1 MIFVSEFL
9 LFIIVLSVLLI
20 GHELGHFLVGKLRGV
35 KIEEF
40 GLGFPPRM
48 LTLFEAGGV
57 KYSLN
62 WIPFGGFVRFAG
74 EDNPDISKGLASSSK
89 LTRTLVLCAG
99 PAANIFLGFLAF
111 LMAFKF
117 AAPDINRVL
126 IAEVLE
132 GTPAYTAG
140 IFSGDIVE
148 FVDDI
153 PVKGI
158 GDMTEAIHAKLG
170 ETTRIVVD
178 RDGQIVEV
186 SLVPRVEFPDD
197 QGPIGVTLSFPTA
210 QMGWLEASKWGVDS
224 VKTQITALIM
234 LPGRLLNGQA
244 SPEEARLSGLK
255 GIHDMLAWAST
266 IDQASDRP
274 FITLNLIGVISV
286 GLALANLLPFPA
298 LDGGRLMF
306 VLYEAVFRRRISPR
320 FEGLAHAI
328 GFAILIFLMV
338 YINLQDFI
346 NPISL
351 P

>member
-1 MIFVSEFL
+1 MSEFL

>member
-1 MIFVSEFL
+1 MIFLSDFF

-40 GLGFPPRM
+40 GLGFPPRI

-74 EDNPDISKGLASSSK
+74 EDDPDIPSGLASSSK
-89 LTRTLVLCAG
+89 LTRTLVLSAG

-132 GTPAYTAG
+132 GTPSYSAG
-140 IFSGDIVE
+140 ILSGDIVE
-148 FVDDI
+148 FVDDV
-153 PVKGI
+153 PVNGI
-158 GDMTEAIHAKLG
+158 SDMQEAIHAKLG

-186 SLVPRVEFPDD
+186 TLIPRVEFPDD

-210 QMGWLEASKWGVDS
+210 QMGWLEASKWSLDS
-224 VKTQITALIM
+224 VKTQIAMLFK
-234 LPGRLLNGQA
+234 LPGRLVSGQA

-274 FITLNLIGVISV
+274 FITLSLIGVISI

-306 VLYEAVFRRRISPR
+306 VLYEVIFRRRISPR
-320 FEGLAHAI
+320 FEGFAHAI

-338 YINLQDFI
+338 YINFQDFI

>member
-1 MIFVSEFL
+1 MIFVSDFL

-20 GHELGHFLVGKLRGV
+20 GHELGHFLVGKWRGV
-35 KIEEF
+35 KIDEF

-74 EDNPDISKGLASSSK
+74 EDNPDIPNGLSSSSK
-89 LTRTLVLCAG
+89 LTRTLVLSAG
-99 PAANIFLGFLAF
+99 PAANILLGFLAF
-111 LMAFKF
+111 LIAFKF
-117 AAPDINRVL
+117 AAPDVTRVL

-132 GTPAYTAG
+132 NTPAYAAG
-140 IFSGDIVE
+140 MLSGDIVE

-153 PVKGI
+153 PVQGI
-158 GDMTEAIHAKLG
+158 GDMQEAIHAKLG
-170 ETTRIVVD
+170 ETTLIVVD
-178 RDGQIVEV
+178 RDGQIVE
-186 SLVPRVEFPDD
+186 LTMIPRLEFPAD

-210 QMGWLEASKWGVDS
+210 EMGWLEASKWGVDS
-224 VKTQITALIM
+224 VATQISALLK
-234 LPGRLLNGQA
+234 LPGRLLSGQA

-255 GIHDMLAWAST
+255 GIHDMLSWAST
-266 IDQASDRP
+266 IDRASDRP
-274 FITLNLIGVISV
+274 FITLNLIGVISI

-306 VLYEAVFRRRISPR
+306 VLYEAIFRRRISPR
-320 FEGLAHAI
+320 FEGIAHAI

>member
-1 MIFVSEFL
+1 MSEFL

-20 GHELGHFLVGKLRGV
+20 GHELGHFVVGKLRGV

>member
-1 MIFVSEFL
+1 VSDFF

-20 GHELGHFLVGKLRGV
+20 GHELGHFLVGKIRGV

-40 GLGFPPRM
+40 GLGFPPRA

-57 KYSLN
+57 NYSLN

-74 EDNPDISKGLASSSK
+74 EDNPDIQNGLASSSK
-89 LTRTLVLCAG
+89 LTRTLVLSAG
-99 PAANIFLGFLAF
+99 PAANIILGFLAF
-111 LMAFKF
+111 LMAYKF

-132 GTPAYTAG
+132 ETPAYTAG
-140 IFSGDIVE
+140 ILAGDIVE
-148 FVDDI
+148 FVDDAPI
-153 PVKGI
+153 KGI
-158 GDMTEAIHAKLG
+158 EDMQIAIRAKLG
-170 ETTRIVVD
+170 KTTHVVVN
-178 RDGQIVEV
+178 REGQIVE
-186 SLVPRVEFPDD
+186 LTMIPRVEFPDD
-197 QGPIGVTLSFPTA
+197 QGPIGVTLSYPTA
-210 QMGWLEASKWGVDS
+210 QMGWLEASRWGVDS
-224 VKTQITALIM
+224 VKDQITMILK
-234 LPGRLLNGQA
+234 LPGRLLSGQA

-306 VLYEAVFRRRISPR
+306 VLYEVIFRRRISPR
-320 FEGLAHAI
+320 FEGFAHAI

>member
-1 MIFVSEFL
+1 MIFVSDLF

-20 GHELGHFLVGKLRGV
+20 GHELGHFLVGKWRGV

-74 EDNPDISKGLASSSK
+74 EDNPEISTGLASSSK

-111 LMAFKF
+111 LLAFKF
-117 AAPDINRVL
+117 AAPDITRVL

-132 GTPAYTAG
+132 GTPAYSAG
-140 IFSGDIVE
+140 ILSGDIVD

-153 PVKGI
+153 PVNGI
-158 GDMTEAIHAKLG
+158 GDMQEAIHAKLG
-170 ETTRIVVD
+170 ETTRIVVN

-186 SLVPRVEFPDD
+186 FLVPRLEFPDD
-197 QGPIGVTLSFPTA
+197 QGPIGVTLSYPTA
-210 QMGWLEASKWGVDS
+210 QMGWLEASQWSLDS
-224 VKTQITALIM
+224 LMTQVVTITT
-234 LPGRLLNGQA
+234 LPGRLISGQA
-244 SPEEARLSGLK
+244 APEEARLSGLK

-306 VLYEAVFRRRISPR
+306 VLYEAIFRRRISPQ
-320 FEGLAHAI
+320 FEGIAHAI

>member
-1 MIFVSEFL
+1 
-9 LFIIVLSVLLI
+9 
-20 GHELGHFLVGKLRGV
+20 
-35 KIEEF
+35 
-40 GLGFPPRM
+40 
-48 LTLFEAGGV
+48 
-57 KYSLN
+57 
-62 WIPFGGFVRFAG
+62 
-74 EDNPDISKGLASSSK
+74 
-89 LTRTLVLCAG
+89 
-99 PAANIFLGFLAF
+99 
-111 LMAFKF
+111 MAFKF

-306 VLYEAVFRRRISPR
+306 VLYEAVFRRRISPQ

>member
-1 MIFVSEFL
+1 MIFVSDFF

-20 GHELGHFLVGKLRGV
+20 GHELGHFLVGRLRGV

-57 KYSLN
+57 KYTFN

-74 EDNPDISKGLASSSK
+74 EDNPDITNGLASSSK
-89 LTRTLVLCAG
+89 MTRFLVLCAG
-99 PAANIFLGFLAF
+99 PAANIFLGFIAF
-111 LMAFKF
+111 LFAYKF

-132 GTPAYTAG
+132 DTPAYSAG
-140 IFSGDIVE
+140 IFSGDIVD
-148 FVDDI
+148 FIDDV
-153 PVKGI
+153 PVNGLA
-158 GDMTEAIHAKLG
+158 DMQEAIHAKLG
-170 ETTRIVVD
+170 EPTRIVLN
-178 RDGQIVEV
+178 RDGQIVELT
-186 SLVPRVEFPDD
+186 LVPRVEYPDD

-210 QMGWLEASKWGVDS
+210 QMGWLEASKWSIDS
-224 VKTQITALIM
+224 LQTQISVIIK
-234 LPGRLLNGQA
+234 LPGRLLSGQVA
-244 SPEEARLSGLK
+244 PEEARLSGLK

-306 VLYEAVFRRRISPR
+306 VLYEAIFRRRISPQ
-320 FEGLAHAI
+320 FEGIAHAI